1 MNYLFFPDPGYLIK
15 NGLTS
20 RTFGESEIKGYN
32 ITVTGFYGD
41 ATWGSSH
48 AMTAEYG

>member
-1 MNYLFFPDPGYLIK
+1 LFEDPGYLIK

-32 ITVTGFYGD
+32 ITVAGFYGYKIV
-41 ATWGSSH
+41 GSSL
-48 AMTAEYG
+48 AMTSECG

>member
-1 MNYLFFPDPGYLIK
+1 VNYLFFSDPGYLIK

-32 ITVTGFYGD
+32 ITVAGFYGYNN
-41 ATWGSSH
+41 WGSSL
-48 AMTAEYG
+48 AMTAECG